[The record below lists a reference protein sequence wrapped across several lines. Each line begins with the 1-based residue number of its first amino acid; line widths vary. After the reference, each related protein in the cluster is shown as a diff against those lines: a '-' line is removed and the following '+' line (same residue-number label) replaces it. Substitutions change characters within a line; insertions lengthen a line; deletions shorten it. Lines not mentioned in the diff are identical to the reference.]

1 MKTSSIYRAI
11 SYREELAKMPP
22 GFFAFQEEQGKKW
35 KVYFKSSIAE
45 KPVTIQSYLTQKQ
58 AEKKSA
64 ALNLAL
70 G

>member
-1 MKTSSIYRAI
+1 METSLIFQAI
-11 SYREELAKMPP
+11 SYREELAKMPS
-22 GFFAFQEEQGKKW
+22 GFFPFPEEQGKKW
-35 KVYFKSSIAE
+35 KVYFKPSMAE
-45 KPVTIQSYLTQKQ
+45 KAVTIQSYLTQKQ